1 MSYLSFMYLK
11 LMYMYSVWLS
21 SYDFL
26 NVKIINLSCYTF
38 QRYKCT
44 YKFSMCVT

>member
-21 SYDFL
+21 SYDYL
-26 NVKIINLSCYTF
+26 NVKIINVMLYVST
-38 QRYKCT
+38 
-44 YKFSMCVT
+44 V